1 MKEKKKL
8 DNIAPSDN
16 LETTATEVK
25 SAEEQITET
34 NVTET
39 PLIVTDDTV
48 TQQVHYKQLSP
59 AMMVTRR
66 FFRSRLSIVGLAMLV
81 FLFLFSFLGPVFMHW
96 FGYKWGETTT
106 DDSIKIVHAGEW
118 VEYVDAQGNVLKRIS
133 TTTRK

>member
-1 MKEKKKL
+1 MNEKNKL
-8 DNIAPSDN
+8 DNNAPSDN

-25 SAEEQITET
+25 SAEEQIIET

-48 TQQVHYKQLSP
+48 TQQIHYKQLSP

-81 FLFLFSFLGPVFMHW
+81 FLFLFFGTLGFFRFFYYLM
-96 FGYKWGETTT
+96 FIF
-106 DDSIKIVHAGEW
+106 S
-118 VEYVDAQGNVLKRIS
+118 
-133 TTTRK
+133 

>member
-25 SAEEQITET
+25 SAEEQIIET

-48 TQQVHYKQLSP
+48 T
-59 AMMVTRR
+59 
-66 FFRSRLSIVGLAMLV
+66 
-81 FLFLFSFLGPVFMHW
+81 
-96 FGYKWGETTT
+96 
-106 DDSIKIVHAGEW
+106 
-118 VEYVDAQGNVLKRIS
+118 
-133 TTTRK
+133 